1 MLEKVACIFFMTL
14 LGSLGAL
21 YLKKVSATNGIKGLL
36 KDVNLYIAIGAY
48 GLSSILNVLILVV
61 MDYVVVLPLCAIT
74 YVWTTVLAYLY
85 FKEKIT
91 VTKLVGML
99 FIFAGTAFISFV

>member
-1 MLEKVACIFFMTL
+1 MIEKIVCIFLMTF

-21 YLKKVSATNGIKGLL
+21 YLKKVSTNDGIKGLL
-36 KDVNLYIAIGAY
+36 KDVNLYIAVGAY
-48 GLSSILNVLILVV
+48 GLSSLLNVLILVV
-61 MDYVVVLPLCAIT
+61 MDFVVVLPLCAIT
-74 YVWTTVLAYLY
+74 YVWTTVLAVPY

-91 VTKLVGML
+91 PTKIVGML

>member
-1 MLEKVACIFFMTL
+1 MTL
-14 LGSLGAL
+14 LGSIGAL
-21 YLKKVSATNGIKGLL
+21 YLKKVSAVNGIKGLIR
-36 KDVNLYIAIGAY
+36 DVNLYIAVGAY
-48 GLSSILNVLILVV
+48 ALSSILNVLILVV

-74 YVWTTVLAYLY
+74 YVWTTVLAYLC

-91 VTKLVGML
+91 TTKLIGML